1 MKMDSG
7 RETALDR
14 IYELI
19 ENNMVVI
26 GSTAIEDKLQIG
38 VCKISFVEIN
48 GYRGDYSVYEG
59 CWN

>member
-7 RETALDR
+7 REAALDR
-14 IYELI
+14 IFELI

-38 VCKISFVEIN
+38 VCKILLLITEFIEETI
-48 GYRGDYSVYEG
+48 
-59 CWN
+59 

>member
-7 RETALDR
+7 RETALER

-38 VCKISFVEIN
+38 VCKISFV
-48 GYRGDYSVYEG
+48 
-59 CWN
+59 